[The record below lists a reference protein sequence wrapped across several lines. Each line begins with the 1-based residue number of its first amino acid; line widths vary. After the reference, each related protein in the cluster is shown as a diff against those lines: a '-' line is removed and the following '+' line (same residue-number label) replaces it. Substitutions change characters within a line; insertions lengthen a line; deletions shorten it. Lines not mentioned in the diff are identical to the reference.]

1 MKVCVIG
8 TGYVGL
14 VTGVCLSEIGNR
26 VLCVDNDDRKVSQ
39 LRGGKVHIYE
49 EGLEELLAK
58 NLESG
63 NLSFTDD
70 ISAAIRES
78 EIIFICV
85 GTPPLPSGKPDLSAI
100 DEVAREIGKSLNGY
114 KIILNKSTVPIG
126 TAKRIKKI
134 INENTN
140 PENEGFDFDIVSNP
154 EFLKEGEAVKDAFF
168 PERIVIGSGSQ
179 KAIDIMKKLYRP
191 IIEQDF
197 EYAKNNS
204 HRKEKVPV
212 VITDSVSSEFIKYAS
227 NAFLATKISF
237 INEIANVCERLGA
250 NILDVTYGM
259 GLDARIGPRFMQAG
273 IGWGGSCFP
282 KDVRALSYTAEEYGS
297 PAGILNAVIQ
307 VNNQQRFK
315 VIQKAMDFLGIIDD
329 KIIGVLGL
337 SFKPNT
343 NDTREAPSITI
354 INKFLEL
361 GAEVRVY
368 DPVIKDYPEGL
379 DPGAIMAVDPYGALE
394 RADLMVL
401 VTEWDEF
408 ISLDFERLKNI
419 MSGPN
424 IIDGRNVL
432 DREKLQEIGFNYSG
446 IGTGTGTGTGS

>member
-14 VTGVCLSEIGNR
+14 VSGVCFAEIGNT
-26 VLCVDNDDRKVSQ
+26 VFCVDKDKDKIK
-39 LRGGKVHIYE
+39 LLKAGKVPIFE
-49 EGLEELLAK
+49 EGLVELIKK
-58 NLESG
+58 NMESG
-63 NLSFTDD
+63 NLIFHSDTGSG
-70 ISAAIRES
+70 IKES
-78 EIIFICV
+78 DIIFICV

-100 DEVAREIGKSLNGY
+100 DEVAKLIGRNLNSY

-134 INENTN
+134 IKENQN
-140 PENEGFDFDIVSNP
+140 DDNKCYDFDIVSNP

-168 PERIVIGSGSQ
+168 PERIVIGSESK
-179 KAIDIMKKLYRP
+179 KAIEIMKKLYEP
-191 IIEQDF
+191 IINQDF
-197 EYAKNNS
+197 GYAVNNTY
-204 HRKEKVPV
+204 KKDKIPV
-212 VITDSVSSEFIKYAS
+212 LITDSTSAELIKYAS

-237 INEIANVCERLGA
+237 VNEIANICERVDA

-259 GLDARIGPRFMQAG
+259 GLDSRIGSRFMKAG

-297 PAGILNAVIQ
+297 PASILNAVIQ
-307 VNNQQRFK
+307 VNNHQRFK
-315 VIQKAMDFLGIIDD
+315 VIQKAMDMLGIIDD

-343 NDTREAPSITI
+343 NDTREAPSVTI

-368 DPVIKDYPEGL
+368 DPVVKKYP
-379 DPGAIMAVDPYGALE
+379 DNMDKGAIMAVSPYRAVKGAN
-394 RADLMVL
+394 LMVL
-401 VTEWDEF
+401 VTEWSQFYD
-408 ISLDFERLKNI
+408 LDFKKIKNL
-419 MSGPN
+419 MANCN
-424 IIDGRNVL
+424 IIDGRNIL
-432 DREKLQEIGFNYSG
+432 DRQKLQKMGFKYAG
-446 IGTGTGTGTGS
+446 IGY

>member
-14 VTGVCLSEIGNR
+14 VSGVCFAEIGNT
-26 VLCVDNDDRKVSQ
+26 VFCVDKDKDKIE
-39 LRGGKVHIYE
+39 LLKAGKVPIFE
-49 EGLEELLAK
+49 EGLVELIKK
-58 NLESG
+58 NIKNG
-63 NLSFTDD
+63 NLIFHSDTGFG
-70 ISAAIRES
+70 IKES
-78 EIIFICV
+78 DIIFICV

-100 DEVAREIGKSLNGY
+100 DEVAKLIGRNLNGY

-134 INENTN
+134 IKENQN
-140 PENEGFDFDIVSNP
+140 GDSKNYDFDIVSNP

-168 PERIVIGSGSQ
+168 PERIVIGSES
-179 KAIDIMKKLYRP
+179 KKTIDIMKKLYKP
-191 IIEQDF
+191 IINQDF
-197 EYAKNNS
+197 GYAINNIN
-204 HRKEKVPV
+204 KKDKIPIL
-212 VITDSVSSEFIKYAS
+212 ITDSTSAELIKYAC

-237 INEIANVCERLGA
+237 VNEVANICERVGA

-259 GLDARIGPRFMQAG
+259 GLDSRIGSRFMKAG

-297 PAGILNAVIQ
+297 PANILNAVIQ

-315 VIQKAMDFLGIIDD
+315 VIQKAMDMLGIIDD

-343 NDTREAPSITI
+343 NDTREAPSVTI

-368 DPVIKDYPEGL
+368 DPIVKEYPDGM
-379 DPGAIMAVDPYGALE
+379 DSGAIMAVSPYGAVKG
-394 RADLMVL
+394 ANLMVL
-401 VTEWDEF
+401 VTEWSEF
-408 ISLDFERLKNI
+408 YDLDFEKIKNL
-419 MSGPN
+419 MANCN
-424 IIDGRNVL
+424 IIDGRNIL
-432 DREKLQEIGFNYSG
+432 DKQKLQKMGFKYAG
-446 IGTGTGTGTGS
+446 IGY

>member
-14 VTGVCLSEIGNR
+14 VSGVCFAEIGNK
-26 VLCVDNDDRKVSQ
+26 VFCVDKNKDKIK
-39 LRGGKVHIYE
+39 LLKAGKVPIFE
-49 EGLEELLAK
+49 EGLVELIKK
-58 NLESG
+58 NMESG
-63 NLSFTDD
+63 NLIFHSDTGSG
-70 ISAAIRES
+70 IKES
-78 EIIFICV
+78 DIIFICV

-100 DEVAREIGKSLNGY
+100 DEVAKLIGRNLNSY

-134 INENTN
+134 IKENQN
-140 PENEGFDFDIVSNP
+140 DDNKCYDFDIVSNP

-168 PERIVIGSGSQ
+168 PERIVIGSESK
-179 KAIDIMKKLYRP
+179 KAIEIMKKLYEP
-191 IIEQDF
+191 IINQDF
-197 EYAKNNS
+197 SYAVNNTY
-204 HRKEKVPV
+204 KKDKIPV
-212 VITDSVSSEFIKYAS
+212 LITDSTSAELIKYAS

-237 INEIANVCERLGA
+237 VNEIANICERVDA

-259 GLDARIGPRFMQAG
+259 GLDSRIGSRFMKAG

-297 PAGILNAVIQ
+297 PASILNAVIQ
-307 VNNQQRFK
+307 VNNHQRFK
-315 VIQKAMDFLGIIDD
+315 VIQKAMDMLGIIDD

-343 NDTREAPSITI
+343 NDTREAPSVTI

-368 DPVIKDYPEGL
+368 DPVVKKYP
-379 DPGAIMAVDPYGALE
+379 DNMDKGAIMAASPYRAVKGAN
-394 RADLMVL
+394 LMVL
-401 VTEWDEF
+401 VTEWSQFYD
-408 ISLDFERLKNI
+408 LDFKKIKNL
-419 MSGPN
+419 MANCN
-424 IIDGRNVL
+424 IIDGRNIL
-432 DREKLQEIGFNYSG
+432 DRQKLQKMGFKYAG
-446 IGTGTGTGTGS
+446 IGY

>member
-14 VTGVCLSEIGNR
+14 VSGVCFAEIGNT
-26 VLCVDNDDRKVSQ
+26 VFCVDKNKDKIK
-39 LRGGKVHIYE
+39 LLKAGKVPIFE
-49 EGLEELLAK
+49 EGLVELIKK
-58 NLESG
+58 NMESG
-63 NLSFTDD
+63 NLIFHSDTGSG
-70 ISAAIRES
+70 IKES
-78 EIIFICV
+78 DIIFICV

-100 DEVAREIGKSLNGY
+100 DEVAKLIGRNLNSY

-126 TAKRIKKI
+126 TAKRIKKVI
-134 INENTN
+134 KENQN
-140 PENEGFDFDIVSNP
+140 DDNKKYDFDIVSNP

-168 PERIVIGSGSQ
+168 PERIVIGSESK
-179 KAIDIMKKLYRP
+179 KAIEIMKKLYEP
-191 IIEQDF
+191 IINQDF
-197 EYAKNNS
+197 GYAVNNTY
-204 HRKEKVPV
+204 KKDKIPV
-212 VITDSVSSEFIKYAS
+212 LITDSTSAELIKYAS

-237 INEIANVCERLGA
+237 VNEIANICERVDA

-259 GLDARIGPRFMQAG
+259 GLDSRIGSRFMKAG

-297 PAGILNAVIQ
+297 PASILNAVIQ
-307 VNNQQRFK
+307 VNNHQRFK
-315 VIQKAMDFLGIIDD
+315 VIQKAMDMLGIIDD

-368 DPVIKDYPEGL
+368 DPVVKKYP
-379 DPGAIMAVDPYGALE
+379 DNMDKGAIMAASPYRAVKGAN
-394 RADLMVL
+394 LMVL
-401 VTEWDEF
+401 VTEWSQFYD
-408 ISLDFERLKNI
+408 LDFKKIKNL
-419 MSGPN
+419 MANCN
-424 IIDGRNVL
+424 IIDGRNIL
-432 DREKLQEIGFNYSG
+432 DRQKLQKMGFKYAG
-446 IGTGTGTGTGS
+446 IGY

>member
-14 VTGVCLSEIGNR
+14 VSGVCFAEIGNK
-26 VLCVDNDDRKVSQ
+26 VFCVDKDKGKIK
-39 LRGGKVHIYE
+39 LLKAGKVLIFE
-49 EGLEELLAK
+49 EGLVELIKK
-58 NLESG
+58 NMESG
-63 NLSFTDD
+63 NLIFHSDTGSG
-70 ISAAIRES
+70 IKES
-78 EIIFICV
+78 DIIFICV

-100 DEVAREIGKSLNGY
+100 DEVAKLIGRNLNSY

-134 INENTN
+134 IKENQN
-140 PENEGFDFDIVSNP
+140 DDNKKYDFDIVSNP

-168 PERIVIGSGSQ
+168 PERIVIGSESK
-179 KAIDIMKKLYRP
+179 KAIEIMKKLYEP
-191 IIEQDF
+191 IINQDF
-197 EYAKNNS
+197 GYAVNS
-204 HRKEKVPV
+204 TYKKDKIPV
-212 VITDSVSSEFIKYAS
+212 LITDSTSAELIKYAS

-237 INEIANVCERLGA
+237 VNEIANICERVDA

-259 GLDARIGPRFMQAG
+259 GLDSRIGSRFMKAG

-297 PAGILNAVIQ
+297 PASILNAVIQ
-307 VNNQQRFK
+307 VNNHQRFK
-315 VIQKAMDFLGIIDD
+315 VIQKAMDMLGIIDD

-343 NDTREAPSITI
+343 NDTREAPSVTI

-368 DPVIKDYPEGL
+368 DPVVKKYP
-379 DPGAIMAVDPYGALE
+379 DNMDKGAIMAASPYRAVKGAN
-394 RADLMVL
+394 LMVL
-401 VTEWDEF
+401 VTEWSQFYD
-408 ISLDFERLKNI
+408 LDFKKIKNL
-419 MSGPN
+419 MANCN
-424 IIDGRNVL
+424 IIDGRNIL
-432 DREKLQEIGFNYSG
+432 DRQKLQKMGFKYAG
-446 IGTGTGTGTGS
+446 IGY

>member
-14 VTGVCLSEIGNR
+14 VTGVCLAEIGHK
-26 VLCVDNDDRKVSQ
+26 VLCVDKDDRKITS
-39 LRGGKVHIYE
+39 LKNGRCPIYE
-49 EGLEELLAK
+49 EGLEELLER
-58 NLESG
+58 NMDQG
-63 NLSFTDD
+63 NLIFGSDT
-70 ISAAIRES
+70 SEAVGKS

-85 GTPPLPSGKPDLSAI
+85 GTPPLPSGKPDLTAI
-100 DEVAREIGKSLNGY
+100 DDVARMIGKSLNGY

-126 TAKRIKKI
+126 TAKRIRKI
-134 INENTN
+134 IKENQVN
-140 PENEGFDFDIVSNP
+140 SQEFDIVSNP

-168 PERIVIGSGSQ
+168 PERIVIGSENE
-179 KAIDIMKKLYRP
+179 KAVKIMKELYGP
-191 IIEQDF
+191 IIRQDF
-197 EYAKNNS
+197 DYARDN
-204 HRKEKVPV
+204 RKRKKEVPV
-212 VITDSVSSEFIKYAS
+212 LVTDSTSSELIKYAS

-237 INEIANVCERLGA
+237 VNEVANICERIGA

-259 GLDARIGPRFMQAG
+259 GLDSRIGPRFMRAG

-297 PAGILNAVIQ
+297 PASILNAVIQ

-315 VIQKAMDFLGIIDD
+315 IVQKAVDLLGIIDD

-343 NDTREAPSITI
+343 DDTREAPSVTV

-368 DPVIKDYPEGL
+368 DPVVKDYPDNL
-379 DPGAIMAVDPYGALE
+379 DRGAVFAGDAYKALE
-394 RADLMVL
+394 NADLMVL
-401 VTEWDEF
+401 VTEWEEF
-408 ISLDFERLKNI
+408 SKLDFNRIRNI
-419 MSGPN
+419 MSGKN
-424 IIDGRNVL
+424 IIDGRNYL
-432 DREKLQEIGFNYSG
+432 DKKALKEIGFEYVG
-446 IGTGTGTGTGS
+446 IGN